1 MSRPVLPGKPS
12 VTHPPLSEDIR
23 QVLTNAPGALP
34 MTLNELMQ
42 RTHGRGIF
50 LVIILLSLPFIA
62 PIGLAG
68 LSNVLGCVIMLL
80 ALRLALGLPPRLPR
94 FMGDRPLPTQRLEKI
109 ARGSVKFLQVI
120 EKWVR
125 PRQTEWMTWTSARRG
140 NALLLAFMAFLLA
153 LPIPPLILFSNTLP
167 SYAIILLAAS
177 MMEEDGVL
185 IWFGYAMSLATVIYL
200 AVVADAIVRFFA
212 KHFDRILHFFQS
224 WL

>member
-1 MSRPVLPGKPS
+1 MR
-12 VTHPPLSEDIR
+12 
-23 QVLTNAPGALP
+23 
-34 MTLNELMQ
+34 
-42 RTHGRGIF
+42 
-50 LVIILLSLPFIA
+50 
-62 PIGLAG
+62 
-68 LSNVLGCVIMLL
+68 C
-80 ALRLALGLPPRLPR
+80 
-94 FMGDRPLPTQRLEKI
+94 
-109 ARGSVKFLQVI
+109 
-120 EKWVR
+120 
-125 PRQTEWMTWTSARRG
+125 ARRG

>member
-1 MSRPVLPGKPS
+1 MSRPVLPVKPS

-109 ARGSVKFLQVI
+109 AKGSVKFLQVI

-125 PRQTEWMTWTSARRG
+125 PRQTQWMTWTSARRG

>member
-1 MSRPVLPGKPS
+1 
-12 VTHPPLSEDIR
+12 
-23 QVLTNAPGALP
+23 
-34 MTLNELMQ
+34 
-42 RTHGRGIF
+42 
-50 LVIILLSLPFIA
+50 
-62 PIGLAG
+62 
-68 LSNVLGCVIMLL
+68 
-80 ALRLALGLPPRLPR
+80 
-94 FMGDRPLPTQRLEKI
+94 MGDRPLPTERLKRI
-109 ARGSVKFLQVI
+109 AQGSVKFLQVI

-125 PRQTEWMTWTSARRG
+125 PRQTQWMTWTSARRG

>member
-1 MSRPVLPGKPS
+1 
-12 VTHPPLSEDIR
+12 
-23 QVLTNAPGALP
+23 

-212 KHFDRILHFFQS
+212 KHFDRILHFFQA

>member
-1 MSRPVLPGKPS
+1 MSRPVLPVKPS

-125 PRQTEWMTWTSARRG
+125 PRQTQWMTWTSARRG

-212 KHFDRILHFFQS
+212 KHFDRILHFFQA